1 MTPSF
6 IPSPR
11 PSSFLFGGG
20 EGVMQTPTMTG
31 GQMQLLEQLISQAQK
46 GAGTSFDFLSR
57 LLAGDE
63 ELMSSLEAP
72 AIRGFEEQ
80 IAPGIAERFT
90 SMGAGA
96 RGSSGFQQ
104 QIASAGSRLAQSL
117 GEQRTER
124 RMSALDQMLQQV
136 QAPLGY
142 QPYTQSYLPRQ
153 PGFLENFLTGL
164 PGIGASL
171 AGDFMKSN
179 AFSKAFSNMGGIR

>member
-6 IPSPR
+6 IPSQR
-11 PSSFLFGGG
+11 PSSFLFGGE
-20 EGVMQTPTMTG
+20 EGIMQTPNFTP
-31 GQMQLLEQLISQAQK
+31 GQMKLFEQLLGQAQA
-46 GAGTSFDFLSR
+46 GAGPSFDFLSR

-63 ELMSSLEAP
+63 DLMKSLEAP

-104 QIASAGSRLAQSL
+104 QIATAGSRLAQSL
-117 GEQRTER
+117 GEQRTGL
-124 RMSALDQMLQQV
+124 RMSALDRMLQQV

-142 QPYTQSYLPRQ
+142 QPYNYSFLQRE
-153 PGFLENFLTGL
+153 PGLLENL
-164 PGIGASL
+164 AL
-171 AGDFMKSN
+171 AGAQGAVKY
-179 AFSKAFSNMGGIR
+179 MGMR

>member
-6 IPSPR
+6 IPSQR
-11 PSSFLFGGG
+11 PSSFLFGGE
-20 EGVMQTPTMTG
+20 EGIMQTPNFTP
-31 GQMQLLEQLISQAQK
+31 GQMKLFEQLLGQAQA
-46 GAGTSFDFLSR
+46 GAGPSFDFLSR

-63 ELMSSLEAP
+63 DLMKSLEAP

-104 QIASAGSRLAQSL
+104 QIATAGSRLAQQL
-117 GEQRTER
+117 GEQRTGL
-124 RMSALDQMLQQV
+124 RMSALDRMLQQI

-142 QPYTQSYLPRQ
+142 KPYTQNYLPRQ
-153 PGFLENFLTGL
+153 PGILEALG
-164 PGIGASL
+164 L
-171 AGDFMKSN
+171 AGAQGLGKM
-179 AFSKAFSNMGGIR
+179 AFGALI

>member
-6 IPSPR
+6 IPSSR
-11 PSSFLFGGG
+11 PNSFLFGGD
-20 EGVMQTPTMTG
+20 EGIMQTPNYSP
-31 GQMQLLEQLISQAQK
+31 GQMQLLEQLIGQAQK
-46 GAGTSFDFLSR
+46 GAGTSFDFLSK

-63 ELMSSLEAP
+63 DIFKSLEAP

-104 QIASAGSRLAQSL
+104 QIASAGSRLAQQL
-117 GEQRTER
+117 GEQRTGI
-124 RMSALDQMLQQV
+124 RMSALDRMLQQV

-142 QPYTQSYLPRQ
+142 KPYSQTYMQRQ
-153 PGFLENFLTGL
+153 PGFLESFLTGL
-164 PGIGASL
+164 PGVGSML
-171 AGDFMKSN
+171 AGDYMKSR
-179 AFSKAFSNMGGIR
+179 AMGGL